1 MNQFFL
7 SFSSFIFIL
16 FFSTFHFKSTSRKK
30 EKDKRKL
37 EWKRSFLVDD
47 SFSLPFHLLF
57 HANSYRL
64 CLSISKSFGQSYFSS
79 LFIDFPFPFSFL
91 FFNFA
96 FSFLLSRSG
105 IVFTFVVFLFF
116 LVKHMNSSCLCDSSF
131 FFSKLGIACLFSFC
145 ISFSHSFSS
154 GSTFQLLEFIWH
166 LHSFPILISYGFSL
180 SISFT
185 NS

>member
-1 MNQFFL
+1 M
-7 SFSSFIFIL
+7 
-16 FFSTFHFKSTSRKK
+16 
-30 EKDKRKL
+30 D
-37 EWKRSFLVDD
+37 
-47 SFSLPFHLLF
+47 
-57 HANSYRL
+57 
-64 CLSISKSFGQSYFSS
+64 
-79 LFIDFPFPFSFL
+79 
-91 FFNFA
+91 FA

-185 NS
+185 NSWWDFPFLFFLSFDIHRTCVSFKGLDISRWGFNLQDKMVPTLRMTCQVLFLGFLINNQFIGLLSFICIKRLEENTEEEIVSDRW